1 MSEHNRL
8 RIAEHEAAHAV
19 AAMEMGLRVAW
30 VSIEQVAS
38 EGDIFMAATGIEID
52 GDESDEMKLA
62 INASIPERDLLGVCV
77 SMAMASYVAPA
88 GTWIDRYSRIER
100 RQAITMAKRG
110 GIDADEVM
118 HRCEVIKD
126 EKWEEIISL
135 SRRLVDEGR
144 VEFGVAA

>member
-1 MSEHNRL
+1 MDARSGL
-8 RIAEHEAAHAV
+8 TPTHEVGGHLSGGVPTPSA
-19 AAMEMGLRVAW
+19 
-30 VSIEQVAS
+30 SIGS
-38 EGDIFMAATGIEID
+38 REID